1 MTHVHIIC
9 VRILIRK
16 LIELKS
22 NSINYESQQKVT
34 ISVIDTLF
42 NDFIAIK
49 NACRTNLLHR
59 FPIASNRII
68 VF

>member
-9 VRILIRK
+9 VCILIRK

-22 NSINYESQQKVT
+22 DSINYESKQKVP
-34 ISVIDTLF
+34 ISVIDTSF
-42 NDFIAIK
+42 NNFIAIK
-49 NACRTNLLHR
+49 DACRTNLLHR